1 MQNKYAF
8 TTDTKNKLKTVT
20 LILYVK
26 GNAVV
31 YVVPTDLVTSTD
43 QTVVYVAPTDLVTF
57 TDQTVVY
64 VAPSDLYRLDSCAC
78 STQ

>member
-1 MQNKYAF
+1 MFIINYSKEQILCRTNMHSH
-8 TTDTKNKLKTVT
+8 DTKNKLKTVT

-43 QTVVYVAPTDLVTF
+43 
-57 TDQTVVY
+57 
-64 VAPSDLYRLDSCAC
+64 
-78 STQ
+78 